1 MGGDVMRTLRL
12 FLVGTTTLALAGGI
26 GAVTS
31 AQTESDTPA
40 STGSALLSFTLP
52 YPEPSTLGVVEFA
65 DGQRFTH
72 EGVFRFTLDSG
83 DPRLSGEMWTI
94 NSYYTFPD
102 SGGNVWVGFAGLDD
116 EGGAWRGTYHGYGT
130 PYNERNYLQVD
141 LTGSDAYDGL
151 SAILFATDNG
161 TGFDVEGM
169 IFPGELP
176 PLPEMQEPP
185 AE

>member
-1 MGGDVMRTLRL
+1 
-12 FLVGTTTLALAGGI
+12 
-26 GAVTS
+26 
-31 AQTESDTPA
+31 
-40 STGSALLSFTLP
+40 
-52 YPEPSTLGVVEFA
+52 
-65 DGQRFTH
+65 
-72 EGVFRFTLDSG
+72 
-83 DPRLSGEMWTI
+83 MWTI
-94 NSYYTFPD
+94 NSYYTVPD